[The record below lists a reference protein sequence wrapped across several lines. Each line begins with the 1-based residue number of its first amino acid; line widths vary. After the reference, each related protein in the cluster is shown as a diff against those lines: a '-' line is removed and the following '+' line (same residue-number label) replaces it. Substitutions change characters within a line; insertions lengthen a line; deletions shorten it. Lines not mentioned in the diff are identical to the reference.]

1 MKLQAARRER
11 ERIIAGQKSK
21 NSGSERRSPHVMSRD
36 FPTSL
41 SRSMSVE
48 WNQSSRER
56 NGGSGCGLRSTAA
69 AKGRGD
75 LNITGLPEKVGE
87 GEEGT
92 KHLSGKGCIVPVHLI
107 CLSPLTSPH
116 PPLTSPPHLPPL
128 TSLILLLSPLQSPL
142 PPSPPHSFPSLL
154 TG

>member
-1 MKLQAARRER
+1 MITVLIISAIVKLQAARRER

-21 NSGSERRSPHVMSRD
+21 NSGSERRSPHLMSRD

-56 NGGSGCGLRSTAA
+56 NEGSGYGLRSTAA

-75 LNITGLPEKVGE
+75 LDITGLPEKVG
-87 GEEGT
+87 GRGRGRRAP
-92 KHLSGKGCIVPVHLI
+92 S
-107 CLSPLTSPH
+107 
-116 PPLTSPPHLPPL
+116 
-128 TSLILLLSPLQSPL
+128 TSLALCWSI
-142 PPSPPHSFPSLL
+142 
-154 TG
+154 